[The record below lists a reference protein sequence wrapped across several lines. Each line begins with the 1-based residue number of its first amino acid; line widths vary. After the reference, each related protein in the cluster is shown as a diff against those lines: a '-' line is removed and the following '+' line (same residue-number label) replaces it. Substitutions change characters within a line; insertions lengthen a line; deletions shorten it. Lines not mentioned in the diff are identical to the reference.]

1 MNTDELLREA
11 RARGA
16 TFQVIEEGRLRVQA
30 PSPLPED
37 LMAELRQ
44 HKTRILSLLAGET
57 AASLSERMGQEDID
71 RLLAWAAHAAEV
83 GLTLPEVVQFW
94 ETSLRQITTAQVGR
108 YCRDQLKY
116 LSLARSNRATG
127 GWGRFTPEWW
137 QGMGAK
143 ALQALSAIKAAMEEA
158 GLVSHGLDPNQEGDL
173 RS

>member
-16 TFQVIEEGRLRVQA
+16 TFQVIEESRLRIRA

-44 HKTRILSLLAGET
+44 HKATILSLLAGET
-57 AASLSERMGQEDID
+57 TTNLPARVGQEDID
-71 RLLAWAAHAAEV
+71 CLLAWAAQAAET
-83 GLTLPEVVQFW
+83 GLTLREPVRFLE
-94 ETSLRQITTAQVGR
+94 SPLRPYTTDEVGR

-116 LSLARSNRATG
+116 LSLARSNRVTG

-137 QGMGAK
+137 QEMETK
-143 ALQALSAIKAAMEEA
+143 VLQALSALKAATEEA
-158 GLVSHGLDPNQEGDL
+158 GLSPHRLDPIK
-173 RS
+173 

>member
-1 MNTDELLREA
+1 MNTDELLRQA
-11 RARGA
+11 RTRGA

-57 AASLSERMGQEDID
+57 AASMPKEMGQEDID
-71 RLLAWAAHAAEV
+71 RLLAWAAHAAEAGV
-83 GLTLPEVVQFW
+83 TLPGGVQFW

-108 YCRDQLKY
+108 YCRNQLKY

-137 QGMGAK
+137 QDMEAR
-143 ALQALSAIKAAMEEA
+143 ALQALSALNAAMDEA
-158 GLVSHGLDPNQEGDL
+158 RQSPHTLDPKEPGDL
-173 RS
+173 Q

>member
-1 MNTDELLREA
+1 MNTDELLRQA
-11 RARGA
+11 CDRGA
-16 TFQVIEEGRLRVQA
+16 TFQVIEEGRLRVLA

-57 AASLSERMGQEDID
+57 AASLSEEMGQEDVD
-71 RLLAWAAHAAEV
+71 RLLAWAAHAAEA

-137 QGMGAK
+137 QELEIK
-143 ALQALSAIKAAMEEA
+143 ALQALIALKAAMDEA
-158 GLVSHGLDPNQEGDL
+158 GPSPYGLDPNQEGDL
-173 RS
+173 RP

>member
-1 MNTDELLREA
+1 MNTDELLRQA
-11 RARGA
+11 RTRGA

-57 AASLSERMGQEDID
+57 AASMPKEMGQEDID

-94 ETSLRQITTAQVGR
+94 ETPLRQITTAQVGR
-108 YCRDQLKY
+108 YC
-116 LSLARSNRATG
+116 
-127 GWGRFTPEWW
+127 
-137 QGMGAK
+137 
-143 ALQALSAIKAAMEEA
+143 
-158 GLVSHGLDPNQEGDL
+158 
-173 RS
+173 